1 MRIDVRDLVFVYP
14 RILDGIL
21 HSACCTCT
29 VFEWGSNM
37 VSICR
42 TSISHNFCIDFCAS
56 CLRMLKFLKNNNAG
70 TFTQYKTAA
79 VFIERKGTF
88 FRIIGWRKRSQCTE
102 SGNRTWT
109 YGCLCSSGYH
119 DICLSVLN
127 AAERITDIIRT
138 GRTGS
143 YIIGT
148 FSLQSQLDGDISCCH
163 V

>member
-1 MRIDVRDLVFVYP
+1 
-14 RILDGIL
+14 
-21 HSACCTCT
+21 
-29 VFEWGSNM
+29 
-37 VSICR
+37 
-42 TSISHNFCIDFCAS
+42 
-56 CLRMLKFLKNNNAG
+56 MLKFLKNNNAG

-88 FRIIGWRKRSQCTE
+88 FRIIGWRKRRQCTE

-109 YGCLCSSGYH
+109 YGCLGSSGYH

-143 YIIGT
+143 YHV
-148 FSLQSQLDGDISCCH
+148 DGFTL
-163 V
+163 